1 MEGKG
6 GGGVEGKGGGGGVGR
21 GENERKGRDSIPPFM
36 YCSSFCTEV
45 HETLLCW
52 AANYTCP
59 ARRRPLTASLTSRVS
74 ASLNRS
80 TWLHSTGAAIRSSAV
95 KRYAHR
101 SSMWSMAS
109 SVSANTCS
117 VGGGGERREGGGE
130 WKVKREGE
138 DGCAKVVG
146 SSNNAQHRSV
156 PSSLHTI
163 LMATPAMDIPT
174 LRLGGSSSSGGQSI
188 TSTSLYFAFT
198 SWSVTATCDSTEK
211 SCTYT
216 TE

>member
-1 MEGKG
+1 MRERG
-6 GGGVEGKGGGGGVGR
+6 GIAYR
-21 GENERKGRDSIPPFM
+21 HS
-36 YCSSFCTEV
+36 CTV
-45 HETLLCW
+45 LHFALK
-52 AANYTCP
+52 YTKHCCAGQPTTPVQP
-59 ARRRPLTASLTSRVS
+59 ACRPLTASLTSRVS

-198 SWSVTATCDSTEK
+198 S
-211 SCTYT
+211 
-216 TE
+216 